1 MSVDN
6 VFNAYELKLQKNF
19 YEAVLELHDEM
30 VVRIFTD
37 NKDINGQKPKQYD
50 TKPMYASVEAYKGVT
65 LGGKKTKSGKSKYF
79 EGGYSQLKNESSK
92 PPIELFG
99 RLRDSFENGVREVNP
114 FEYDMV
120 VPKEDGDKIR
130 GNFIY
135 FFKASKT
142 ERENLLKRI
151 VGDSGSGK

>member
-37 NKDINGQKPKQYD
+37 NKDINGNKPKPYD
-50 TKPMYASVEAYKGVT
+50 TDPMYASVARYKGLVR
-65 LGGKKTKSGKSKYF
+65 LGGRITKSGKSKYF
-79 EGGYSQLKNESSK
+79 EGGYSQLKSESGR
-92 PPIELFG
+92 PPIELTG
-99 RLRDSFENGVREVNP
+99 RLVTTFENGLREINP
-114 FEYDMV
+114 FEYEIV

-130 GNFIY
+130 GHFVN
-135 FFKASKT
+135 FFKVSKT
-142 ERENLLKRI
+142 EKENLLKRI
-151 VGDSGSGK
+151 VGDSGSN

>member
-37 NKDINGQKPKQYD
+37 NKDINGNKPKPYD
-50 TKPMYASVEAYKGVT
+50 TDPMYASINSYRGVR
-65 LGGKKTKSGKSKYF
+65 LGGKKTRGGKSKYF
-79 EGGYSQLKNESSK
+79 EGGYSQLKSESGR
-92 PPIELFG
+92 PPIELTG
-99 RLRDSFENGVREVNP
+99 RLVTAFENGLREINP
-114 FEYDMV
+114 FEYEIV

-130 GNFIY
+130 GHFVN
-135 FFKASKT
+135 FFKVSKT
-142 ERENLLKRI
+142 EKENLLKRI